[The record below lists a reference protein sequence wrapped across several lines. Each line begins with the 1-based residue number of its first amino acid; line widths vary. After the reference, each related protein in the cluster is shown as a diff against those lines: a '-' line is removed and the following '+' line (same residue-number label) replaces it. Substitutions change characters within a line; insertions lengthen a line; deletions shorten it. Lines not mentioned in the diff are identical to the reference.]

1 MKPELLFKV
10 AVLDYRHR
18 LAEVF
23 TIVDYPP
30 MGPRPDGDV
39 CRRARVLVTTGFTGA
54 SRADMEALPALSL
67 ICCVGTG
74 YENVDVAAA
83 RERGIVVVHGAGT
96 NAGAV
101 ADHAFALLLAVM
113 RDIPRFDAS
122 ARHGDWRGGLRPRPI
137 PSGKRLG
144 MIGMGGIGERVAR
157 RAAAFDMVVSYHTR
171 TPRPNLPWRHFTSA
185 LALAEAVGCLIVAAP
200 GGAQTYHM
208 IDAAVLRALGPN
220 GFLVN
225 VGRGS
230 IVDTAALVEAL
241 RAGTI
246 AGAALDVFEQEP
258 VIPEGLR
265 TMPNIVLTPHVAA
278 FAPEV
283 QGEGALLLRRNIE
296 LFLSGQPVLTPV
308 PELTA
313 HAIAVAVIGASSTD
327 NAAAAL

>member
-1 MKPELLFKV
+1 MKPEVLIKV
-10 AVLDYRHR
+10 GVPDYRR
-18 LAEVF
+18 ALAEAF
-23 TIVDYPP
+23 TLIDYPP
-30 MGPRPDGDV
+30 IGALPGPEM
-39 CRRARVLVTTGFTGA
+39 CRRARVLVTTGYAGA
-54 SRADMEALPALSL
+54 SRSEMDALPALSL

-74 YENVDVAAA
+74 YENVDLAAA

-122 ARHGDWRGGLRPRPI
+122 ARRGDWRGALSPRPI
-137 PSGKRLG
+137 PAGKRLG

-157 RAAAFDMVVSYHTR
+157 RAVAFDMAVSYHTR
-171 TPRPNLPWRHFTSA
+171 TPRPDLPWRHFPSA
-185 LALAEAVGCLIVAAP
+185 LALAEAVDCLIVAAP
-200 GGAQTYHM
+200 GGSQTYHM
-208 IDAAVLRALGPN
+208 IDAPVLKALGPD

-246 AGAALDVFEQEP
+246 AGAALDVFEAEP
-258 VIPEGLR
+258 MIPEDLR
-265 TMPNIVLTPHVAA
+265 AMPNIVMTPHVAA

-283 QGEGALLLRRNIE
+283 QSTGASLLQRNIE

-308 PELTA
+308 PELAART
-313 HAIAVAVIGASSTD
+313 IPVVGTGASSTD
-327 NAAAAL
+327 NAAAAV

>member
-1 MKPELLFKV
+1 MKPEVLIKV
-10 AVLDYRHR
+10 GVPDYRR
-18 LAEVF
+18 ALAEAF
-23 TIVDYPP
+23 TLIDYPP
-30 MGPRPDGDV
+30 IGALPGPDV
-39 CRRARVLVTTGFTGA
+39 CRRLRVLVTTGHGGA
-54 SRADMEALPALSL
+54 SRSDIDALPALSL

-74 YENVDVAAA
+74 YENVDLAAA
-83 RERGIVVVHGAGT
+83 RERGIVVVHGAGS

-122 ARHGDWRGGLRPRPI
+122 ARRGDWRGALNPRPI
-137 PSGKRLG
+137 PTGKRLG

-157 RAAAFDMVVSYHTR
+157 RAVAFEMVVSYHTR
-171 TPRPNLPWRHFTSA
+171 MPRPNLPWRHFTSA
-185 LALAEAVGCLIVAAP
+185 LALAEAVDCLVVAAP
-200 GGAQTYHM
+200 GGSQTYHM
-208 IDAAVLRALGPN
+208 IDAAVLRALGPG

-246 AGAALDVFEQEP
+246 AGAALDVFEDEP
-258 VIPEGLR
+258 LIPDELR
-265 TMPNIVLTPHVAA
+265 AMPNLVMTPHVAA

-283 QGEGALLLRRNIE
+283 QSAGALLLQRNIE

-308 PELTA
+308 PEPR
-313 HAIAVAVIGASSTD
+313 AIPAVGTGASSMD
-327 NAAAAL
+327 SASAAP

>member
-10 AVLDYRHR
+10 EVPDYRR
-18 LAEVF
+18 PLAEVF
-23 TIVDYPP
+23 TIIDYPP
-30 MGPRPDGDV
+30 MGALPDGDV
-39 CRRARVLVTTGFTGA
+39 CKRARVLVTTGFTGS
-54 SRADMEALPALSL
+54 SRADMEMLPALSL

-74 YENVDVAAA
+74 YENVDLIAA
-83 RERGIVVVHGAGT
+83 RERGIIVVHGAST

-122 ARHGDWRGGLRPRPI
+122 ARHGGWRGALRPRPI

-144 MIGMGGIGERVAR
+144 VIGMGGIGQRVAR

-171 TPRPNLPWRHFTSA
+171 TPRPNLPWQYFTSA
-185 LALAEAVGCLIVAAP
+185 LALAEAVDCLVVAAP
-200 GGAQTYHM
+200 GGSQTYHM
-208 IDAAVLRALGPN
+208 IDARVLKALGPN

-246 AGAALDVFEQEP
+246 AGAALDVFEAEP
-258 VIPEGLR
+258 MIPEDLR
-265 TMPNIVLTPHVAA
+265 AMPNVVMTPHVAA
-278 FAPEV
+278 FSPEV

-308 PELTA
+308 PELGGRSSA
-313 HAIAVAVIGASSTD
+313 VESSADNSQVAI
-327 NAAAAL
+327 

>member
-1 MKPELLFKV
+1 
-10 AVLDYRHR
+10 
-18 LAEVF
+18 
-23 TIVDYPP
+23 
-30 MGPRPDGDV
+30 
-39 CRRARVLVTTGFTGA
+39 
-54 SRADMEALPALSL
+54 MEALPALSL

-74 YENVDVAAA
+74 FENVDVAAA

-113 RDIPRFDAS
+113 RDILRFDAS

-157 RAAAFDMVVSYHTR
+157 RAAAFDMAVSYHTR

-185 LALAEAVGCLIVAAP
+185 LALAEAVDCLIVAAP
-200 GGAQTYHM
+200 GGAQTHHM

-246 AGAALDVFEQEP
+246 AGAALDVFEEEP
-258 VIPEGLR
+258 MIPEDLR

-313 HAIAVAVIGASSTD
+313 YAISVAGIGASSTD
-327 NAAAAL
+327 NAAVAL

>member
-1 MKPELLFKV
+1 
-10 AVLDYRHR
+10 
-18 LAEVF
+18 
-23 TIVDYPP
+23 
-30 MGPRPDGDV
+30 
-39 CRRARVLVTTGFTGA
+39 
-54 SRADMEALPALSL
+54 
-67 ICCVGTG
+67 
-74 YENVDVAAA
+74 
-83 RERGIVVVHGAGT
+83 
-96 NAGAV
+96 
-101 ADHAFALLLAVM
+101 
-113 RDIPRFDAS
+113 
-122 ARHGDWRGGLRPRPI
+122 
-137 PSGKRLG
+137 
-144 MIGMGGIGERVAR
+144 
-157 RAAAFDMVVSYHTR
+157 
-171 TPRPNLPWRHFTSA
+171 
-185 LALAEAVGCLIVAAP
+185 
-200 GGAQTYHM
+200 M